1 MSKPR
6 VNDEPLFIVDNT
18 PGGRTGHEYLRQW
31 CQISSGIDVATGYFD
46 IGALLDLNG
55 EWQQVDEI
63 RILMG
68 DEVSGRTKAKI
79 LEGIQKRAGEAL
91 EAGLDAEK
99 AGDNPF
105 LTGVEAVVGAIRTGQ
120 IKCKVYN
127 RDKFHA
133 KAYITLGRM
142 EAVGSQALVGSSNF
156 TCPGLNQ
163 NIELNIKVESGR
175 APR

>member
-1 MSKPR
+1 MMSLSSSWITP
-6 VNDEPLFIVDNT
+6 

-79 LEGIQKRAGEAL
+79 LEGIQKSARW
-91 EAGLDAEK
+91 
-99 AGDNPF
+99 
-105 LTGVEAVVGAIRTGQ
+105 R
-120 IKCKVYN
+120 
-127 RDKFHA
+127 R
-133 KAYITLGRM
+133 
-142 EAVGSQALVGSSNF
+142 
-156 TCPGLNQ
+156 
-163 NIELNIKVESGR
+163 
-175 APR
+175 

>member
-6 VNDEPLFIVDNT
+6 VNDEPLFIVDNA

-46 IGALLDLNG
+46 IDALLDLNG

-79 LEGIQKRAGEAL
+79 LEGIQKRA
-91 EAGLDAEK
+91 
-99 AGDNPF
+99 
-105 LTGVEAVVGAIRTGQ
+105 RW
-120 IKCKVYN
+120 
-127 RDKFHA
+127 
-133 KAYITLGRM
+133 
-142 EAVGSQALVGSSNF
+142 
-156 TCPGLNQ
+156 
-163 NIELNIKVESGR
+163 
-175 APR
+175 PR